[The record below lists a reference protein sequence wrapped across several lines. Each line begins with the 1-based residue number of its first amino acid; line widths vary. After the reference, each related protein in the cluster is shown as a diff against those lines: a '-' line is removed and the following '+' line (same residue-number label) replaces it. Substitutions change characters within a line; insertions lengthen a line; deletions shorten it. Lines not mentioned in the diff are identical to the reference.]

1 MEIGESYSGSM
12 VKTPKKL
19 TILTI
24 TDKEVTN
31 MTMMHE
37 PLHPGE
43 VVKDALIDGAG
54 LNVTEAASKLGV
66 SRTSLSR
73 LLNGH
78 VGISPEM
85 ALRLSKLL
93 NTSIEMWI
101 NIQAQ
106 YDTWQISRL
115 SHKIKVKP
123 LKAA

>member
-1 MEIGESYSGSM
+1 
-12 VKTPKKL
+12 
-19 TILTI
+19 
-24 TDKEVTN
+24 
-31 MTMMHE
+31 MTMMHK

-54 LNVTEAASKLGV
+54 LNVTKAAYKLGI

>member
-1 MEIGESYSGSM
+1 
-12 VKTPKKL
+12 
-19 TILTI
+19 
-24 TDKEVTN
+24 

-43 VVKDALIDGAG
+43 VVKDALIDGTG
-54 LNVTEAASKLGV
+54 LNVTEAAHKLGI

-78 VGISPEM
+78 VGVSPEM

-123 LKAA
+123 LRAA

>member
-1 MEIGESYSGSM
+1 
-12 VKTPKKL
+12 
-19 TILTI
+19 
-24 TDKEVTN
+24 
-31 MTMMHE
+31 MTAMYE

-43 VVKDALIDGAG
+43 IVKDALIDGTG
-54 LNVTEAASKLGV
+54 LNVTEAAYKLGI

-106 YDTWQISRL
+106 YDTWQIKRI

>member
-1 MEIGESYSGSM
+1 
-12 VKTPKKL
+12 
-19 TILTI
+19 
-24 TDKEVTN
+24 

-43 VVKDALIDGAG
+43 IVKDALIDGAG
-54 LNVTEAASKLGV
+54 LNVTAAAYKLGV
-66 SRTSLSR
+66 SSTSLSR

-78 VGISPEM
+78 AGISPEM

-106 YDTWQISRL
+106 YDTWKISRI